1 MALEFVGDGIHNHVC
16 NVDECS
22 EILEEDCTL
31 DCDEEEVELC
41 PLHSGPDEEEEEEGK
56 SEE

>member
-16 NVDECS
+16 DECS

-41 PLHSGPDEEEEEEGK
+41 PLHSGLDEEEEEEGK